1 VAVHCHLCGQP
12 VPTPGIEEGSDSDH
26 LHFCCLG
33 CRQVFQ
39 LLCASTG
46 ALPEGFRE
54 TELFRA
60 CVEWGIIP
68 GPEGGPSAGSPV
80 DVPGLQPLDLTF
92 RVVGMWCP
100 SCAWLIREVLARSPG
115 VTHADVS
122 FATDTV
128 RLKYLPHKISPETI
142 VARAQRLG
150 YAFVATERQEAVR
163 QELGTLLLRLGVSSI
178 LTANIMMISF
188 ALYSGYFHDLPTAAI
203 RYFSYPLLG
212 MAAIVLIYGGLPIL
226 KRGWAALVCGLPSM
240 DTLVSLGA
248 LSSFVYSAIQV
259 AHNSLYVYFDTSS
272 MLVTLVLIGRY
283 VETRARERTSSSVA
297 DLYRVV
303 GGKVRIAEAHHER
316 WINADAVRQGERF
329 AALLGDTVPM
339 DSKILKGRA
348 LCDLSFL
355 TGEPKPLARGP
366 GDEVAGGSIM
376 RGTEEVLLEAL
387 RTVGESTIGRI
398 IETVEE
404 ALRKRGRY
412 ELMADG
418 ISRVFVPVV
427 VAIAAATGLFSWL
440 AGVRTDNAFLRS
452 LTILLIA
459 CPCALGI
466 AVPLVKVAIIG
477 AARKKGILIRE
488 PGVLEKMK
496 DVDTVVF
503 DKTGTLTQGS
513 YSLEAIVM
521 ENPMDRRELMGRL
534 ASVEAHS
541 SHFLAH
547 EIVREAKCGMDGIKQ
562 VEAFEAFP
570 GLGVKGRTGGMDIC
584 IGSKDFMERSA
595 LKLGRTLAEKGESR
609 QTGGRTVVFF
619 GWVGSVQ
626 GFLVFNDALK
636 PRARELIDAVRAR
649 AMDVWLVSGDSRET
663 TLSVAGSLGISRFVG
678 GVLPQAKV
686 EMIRSLQAGGHRV
699 AMIGDGINDAA
710 ALAIA
715 DAGCA
720 IGAGADLAHE
730 VCDIGLM
737 ASDPASLL
745 DAFDLSALAAKAVR
759 QNLVFAFFYNA
770 VAIPLA
776 AAGLLNPLLA
786 VVAMFASSL
795 LVTGNALRVSR
806 KAEAMRS
813 FVCSSGLHAS
823 PADRMLGKLE

>member
-1 VAVHCHLCGQP
+1 
-12 VPTPGIEEGSDSDH
+12 
-26 LHFCCLG
+26 
-33 CRQVFQ
+33 
-39 LLCASTG
+39 
-46 ALPEGFRE
+46 
-54 TELFRA
+54 
-60 CVEWGIIP
+60 
-68 GPEGGPSAGSPV
+68 
-80 DVPGLQPLDLTF
+80 
-92 RVVGMWCP
+92 MM
-100 SCAWLIREVLARSPG
+100 
-115 VTHADVS
+115 VS
-122 FATDTV
+122 FV
-128 RLKYLPHKISPETI
+128 
-142 VARAQRLG
+142 
-150 YAFVATERQEAVR
+150 
-163 QELGTLLLRLGVSSI
+163 
-178 LTANIMMISF
+178 
-188 ALYSGYFHDLPTAAI
+188 LYSGYFHDLPAAAI

-226 KRGWAALVCGLPSM
+226 RRGWVSLVCGLPSM

-329 AALLGDTVPM
+329 AALPGDTVPM

-398 IETVEE
+398 IDTVEE

-427 VAIAAATGLFSWL
+427 VAVAAATGLFLWL
-440 AGVRTDNAFLRS
+440 AGVRADNAFLRS
-452 LTILLIA
+452 LTMLLIA

-477 AARKKGILIRE
+477 AARKKGVLIRE

-496 DVDTVVF
+496 NVDIVVF
-503 DKTGTLTQGS
+503 DKTGTLTRGS

-521 ENPMDRRELMGRL
+521 ENPMDRRELMGLL

-547 EIVREAKCGMDGIKQ
+547 EIVREAKCEGGEIKQ
-562 VEAFEAFP
+562 AEAFEAFP
-570 GLGVKGRTGGMDIC
+570 R
-584 IGSKDFMERSA
+584 
-595 LKLGRTLAEKGESR
+595 LGREGAGRGHGYLDRQQGFYGTIRLEARPSPCGER
-609 QTGGRTVVFF
+609 GIKADRGQDRGLFRL
-619 GWVGSVQ
+619 GWVGT
-626 GFLVFNDALK
+626 GF
-636 PRARELIDAVRAR
+636 P
-649 AMDVWLVSGDSRET
+649 G
-663 TLSVAGSLGISRFVG
+663 
-678 GVLPQAKV
+678 
-686 EMIRSLQAGGHRV
+686 LQ
-699 AMIGDGINDAA
+699 
-710 ALAIA
+710 
-715 DAGCA
+715 
-720 IGAGADLAHE
+720 
-730 VCDIGLM
+730 
-737 ASDPASLL
+737 
-745 DAFDLSALAAKAVR
+745 
-759 QNLVFAFFYNA
+759 
-770 VAIPLA
+770 
-776 AAGLLNPLLA
+776 
-786 VVAMFASSL
+786 
-795 LVTGNALRVSR
+795 
-806 KAEAMRS
+806 
-813 FVCSSGLHAS
+813 
-823 PADRMLGKLE
+823 